1 MSDMKHKSQLQ
12 WIFKST
18 LIVSNS
24 SIIVTTKRKD
34 KLMSDLNS
42 NPCMQMIDYMRTF
55 IFLQKILALF
65 IAQDGI
71 CTGNVAAYSVTFT
84 CVQLQG
90 LSYYCIQSQ
99 PCNENNCFMAFFFF
113 LTSICALS
121 VCLCNYSKTYFSIL
135 CLHWTFLFSFFKH
148 LLQPPSATVI
158 WSTSSNQEVIGVC

>member
-24 SIIVTTKRKD
+24 SIIVATKRKD

-99 PCNENNCFMAFFFF
+99 PCNENNCSIAFYFWHLSALYQYVFAITARLIF
-113 LTSICALS
+113 PFYVCIELFCSPSSSI
-121 VCLCNYSKTYFSIL
+121 YSS
-135 CLHWTFLFSFFKH
+135 
-148 LLQPPSATVI
+148 LLQLLLS
-158 WSTSSNQEVIGVC
+158 EVPAPIKK

>member
-42 NPCMQMIDYMRTF
+42 NSCMQMIDYMRTF

-71 CTGNVAAYSVTFT
+71 CTVTFT

-113 LTSICALS
+113 WHLSALYQYVFATTARLLFPFYVCIELFCSPSSSI
-121 VCLCNYSKTYFSIL
+121 YSS
-135 CLHWTFLFSFFKH
+135 
-148 LLQPPSATVI
+148 LLQLLLS
-158 WSTSSNQEVIGVC
+158 EVPAPIKK

>member
-113 LTSICALS
+113 WHLSALYQYVFATTARLLFPFYVCIELFCSPSSSI
-121 VCLCNYSKTYFSIL
+121 YSS
-135 CLHWTFLFSFFKH
+135 
-148 LLQPPSATVI
+148 LLQLLLS
-158 WSTSSNQEVIGVC
+158 EVPAPIKK